1 MTSEVW
7 PRDPPQREAR
17 SREPRVRARGN
28 AAIGVLSHSPLRLT
42 PSRGVGETPLPVV
55 RVISGV
61 LGGRRLKAPR
71 GRGTRPTSDRVRE
84 ALFMALEPIAGLR
97 VADLFAGSGA
107 LGIEAL
113 SRGAV
118 RADFVESDRDARR
131 VLEANL
137 ESLGLLDRGVVWPLE
152 LPRGLARIAD
162 VARGADLV
170 LLDPPYGGVE
180 ACATLAA
187 LGAAGAVRAGVRV
200 VVEHHR
206 RDELPEEA
214 GALRRV
220 RQRRYGETV
229 VSTYEVAPEQAPART
244 EERRP

>member
-1 MTSEVW
+1 
-7 PRDPPQREAR
+7 
-17 SREPRVRARGN
+17 
-28 AAIGVLSHSPLRLT
+28 
-42 PSRGVGETPLPVV
+42 V

-84 ALFMALEPIAGLR
+84 ALFMALEPLTGLR

-118 RADFVESDRDARR
+118 RADFVESDRDARQ

-137 ESLGLLDRGVVWPLE
+137 ESLGLLDRAIVWPLE
-152 LPRGLARIAD
+152 LPRGLTRLAD
-162 VARGADLV
+162 VVRGADLV
-170 LLDPPYGGVE
+170 LLDPPYGGEE
-180 ACATLAA
+180 ARATLAT
-187 LGAAGAVRAGVRV
+187 LGVAGAVRAGARV
-200 VVEHHR
+200 VAEHHH
-206 RDELPEEA
+206 RDALPEQA
-214 GALRRV
+214 GSLRRV
-220 RQRRYGETV
+220 RQRRYGETM
-229 VSTYEVAPEQAPART
+229 VSTYEVAPEAPAAT